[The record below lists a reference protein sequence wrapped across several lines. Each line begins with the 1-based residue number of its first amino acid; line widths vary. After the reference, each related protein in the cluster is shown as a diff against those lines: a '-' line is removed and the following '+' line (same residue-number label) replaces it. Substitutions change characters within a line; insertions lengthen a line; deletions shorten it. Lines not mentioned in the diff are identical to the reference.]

1 MARLSRILKR
11 MVALSYIKV
20 YGVFAG
26 ANVLGLGLAKSALLA
41 GVLGVMEVLDDLSR
55 SFLDDGRIT
64 RDEEDEAFR
73 KHLEG

>member
-1 MARLSRILKR
+1 MARISRILKR
-11 MVALSYIKV
+11 MLALSYIKV

-26 ANVLGLGLAKSALLA
+26 ANILGLGLLKSGLLA

-55 SFLDDGRIT
+55 SYLDDGRIT
-64 RDEEDEAFR
+64 RAEEDEAFN

>member
-1 MARLSRILKR
+1 MKRLTRILKR

-26 ANVLGLGLAKSALLA
+26 ANVLGLGIAKSALLA
-41 GVLGVMEVLDDLSR
+41 AVLGVMEVLDDLSR
-55 SFLDDGRIT
+55 SFLNDGRIS
-64 RDEEDEAFR
+64 RAEEEEAFN